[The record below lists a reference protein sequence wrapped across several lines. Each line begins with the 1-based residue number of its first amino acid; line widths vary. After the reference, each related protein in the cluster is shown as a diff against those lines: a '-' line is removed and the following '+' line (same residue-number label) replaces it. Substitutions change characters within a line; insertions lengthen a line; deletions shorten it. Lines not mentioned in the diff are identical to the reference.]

1 MSRVSAWQKL
11 AVGGASAAVIAVA
24 VAGHFEGVRHTAYRD
39 VTGTSTICYGHTH
52 GVYPGMTATQ
62 SECRAW
68 LTAEMASTERYV
80 RSIVGKQPDSRIA
93 ALTDACYNLG
103 RAGCRK
109 ILDRIAAG
117 NVRAG
122 CDSLLRYDKAAGKVL
137 PGLVKRRAAE
147 RELCLADLR

>member
-1 MSRVSAWQKL
+1 
-11 AVGGASAAVIAVA
+11 
-24 VAGHFEGVRHTAYRD
+24 
-39 VTGTSTICYGHTH
+39 
-52 GVYPGMTATQ
+52 
-62 SECRAW
+62 
-68 LTAEMASTERYV
+68 MASTERYV
-80 RSIVGKQPDSRIA
+80 RSIVGKQPDTRIA

-109 ILDRIAAG
+109 ILDRVAAG

-147 RELCLADLR
+147 RELCLAGMR